1 MKVSEI
7 MTTEVVAVTP
17 STSVQEAAR
26 LMRDADIG
34 DVLVAEEGRPLGIL
48 TDRDIAVRVVAR
60 GLNPSQ
66 ARVGDFMSTNLF
78 TGSPN
83 QDVEE
88 AAGLMGEQQIRR
100 LPIVEN
106 GRLVGIVSLGDI
118 AVDME
123 AAGIEARSPA
133 GEALEDISKP
143 AEPRLEAIHM

>member
-7 MTTEVVAVTP
+7 MTTEVVTVAP

-34 DVLVAEEGRPLGIL
+34 DVVIAEEGRPLGIL

-78 TGSPN
+78 TGSPS

-88 AAGLMGEQQIRR
+88 AADLMGQQQIRR
-100 LPIVEN
+100 LPIVDK

-123 AAGIEARSPA
+123 AAGIEAHSPA

-143 AEPRLEAIHM
+143 AEPKLEAIHM